1 MGPTRPGPWPG
12 ARWRD
17 GLEPGAVVFAA
28 LVGLVAGVAA
38 LIVTNELKYL
48 IVLLLAWLVALVFV
62 LSGNVRLACLCSLLA
77 LAPLRLGKAFHFIP
91 HMGGATAFWI
101 DGIDVLLAALLWFQ
115 WRDRRDGRS
124 GPMLFHAALWMW
136 VGLIVLGLLS
146 VLIPPYRMVALHEV
160 VRMVKLLVLALVVF
174 NEVRR
179 PRQIQLAFV
188 MLMAGVLLNS
198 LLAIAQWALKRD
210 FGLEFLGEAN
220 RAGSDAI
227 GQVTLL
233 SRDFVFRPGGLM
245 GAGNLF
251 AAYLAM
257 LVPMAVAMFLAGV
270 RPGLRLLSAVV
281 VLTALPALV
290 LTLSRS
296 GWLAFAVGFVVVLVL
311 GMWHPVSRRRFLFAR
326 AAAVGGVALLGLAM
340 SPLIMERLTSSDP
353 NAVKVRVEWLET
365 AWKMIQDKP
374 VLGIGLNKYVFTQTE
389 YGPETTAEEMNA
401 RYGELWPVVHS
412 TWAVTWA
419 EQGTAGML
427 LFVLMHLILLR
438 EGWANLRIRDPLV
451 HAVSVGLLAGLVA
464 IMVDGAASFF
474 IRMEQHSRVF
484 WLLVPLLLACA
495 QWRRQELAAATPAPA
510 PAPAGAAP
518 QSPQGWL
525 PPVSRPLGRPSGSPQ
540 GPGSGWLR

>member
-1 MGPTRPGPWPG
+1 VGT
-12 ARWRD
+12 AQLLSRWRA
-17 GLEPGAVVFAA
+17 GLEPAQIVSGL
-28 LVGLVAGVAA
+28 LVGLLAGVAA
-38 LIVTNELKYL
+38 LVVTNELKYL
-48 IVLLLAWLVALVFV
+48 IVLLLGWMVALVFV
-62 LSGNVRLACLCSLLA
+62 LSGNFRLACLCSLLA
-77 LAPLRLGKAFHFIP
+77 LAPLRLGKAFHVIP
-91 HMGGATAFWI
+91 HMGGAAGFWI
-101 DGIDVLLAALLWFQ
+101 DGIDLLLAVLLWFQ
-115 WRDRRDGRS
+115 WRDRRTGRFGS
-124 GPMLFHAALWMW
+124 MLFHAAMWMW
-136 VGLIVLGLLS
+136 VGMIALGLLS

-160 VRMVKLLVLALVVF
+160 VRMVKLLVLAIVVF

-188 MLMAGVLLNS
+188 ILMGGVLLNS

-233 SRDFVFRPGGLM
+233 TRDFVYRPGGLM

-257 LVPMAVAMFLAGV
+257 LVPMAVAVFLAGV
-270 RPGLRLLSAVV
+270 RPWLRLLSAA
-281 VLTALPALV
+281 VLITSLPALV

-311 GMWHPVSRRRFLFAR
+311 GMWHPISRRRFFVAR

-340 SPLIMERLTSSDP
+340 SPVILQRLTSSDP

-365 AWKMIQDKP
+365 AWKMIEDKP
-374 VLGIGLNKYVFTQTE
+374 VLGIGLNKYVFTQTS
-389 YGPETTAEEMNA
+389 YGPETTPEEMNA

-419 EQGTAGML
+419 EQGTVGML

-438 EGWANLRIRDPLV
+438 EGWQNLRIRDPLV
-451 HAVSVGLLAGLVA
+451 HAVAVGLLAGLVA

-474 IRMEQHSRVF
+474 LRMEQHSRVF
-484 WLLVPLLLACA
+484 WVAVPLLLACA
-495 QWRRQELAAATPAPA
+495 QWRRHEAAAAELAAE
-510 PAPAGAAP
+510 AAP
-518 QSPQGWL
+518 PPAAPGGWL
-525 PPVSRPLGRPSGSPQ
+525 PPRGRPLGGSP
-540 GPGSGWLR
+540 GPLHGWLR